1 MAAPVLASGI
11 ANVVVGTA
19 GHIDHGKSSLV
30 RALTGIDPD
39 RLPEEQERG
48 MTIDL
53 GFARWR
59 ARDGRTVGIIDVPGH
74 EKFVKNMVAGA
85 TSLDIVMLVIAADDG
100 VMPQTREHLEILGLL
115 GIENGFVVLTKVDL
129 VDAEMRALALEDVCA
144 LVRGTFLDGAPV
156 VPVSNVTRAGFPELE
171 AELERRVAAAKPR
184 SAEGLFRMP
193 IQRVFSARGHGTV
206 VTGVPLSGQAAPGD
220 EVEVVPPGLRGRVR
234 GIHAYGVAR
243 ERATAGHSC
252 ALNLSDVDW
261 RAVHRGMVAAAPG
274 FFPAAALF
282 EARLR
287 YLAGRDRPLA
297 HRTEVR
303 VHLGT
308 SEVLGRVRILDKEQL
323 APGEEALVQL
333 ELEAPV
339 VACGGDRFLVRQIS
353 PMVTLGGG
361 VLFGASRT
369 HRKRLKEHHI
379 EQVERR
385 EQALADPRLTL
396 RFAAEQRRFE
406 PFHVRDLAA
415 DVGAPLEE
423 VEARVRTLVEA
434 GELADLGRGQFLSQL
449 FAGEARAKI
458 EAALAEL
465 HKQQPLKKLLEIR
478 ELRNKVELPEATLHF
493 VKSELVRKGAVV
505 EEGGPGL
512 LRLASHRPA
521 VSDED
526 EKLLDALRALYAE
539 AALQPPTVEE
549 AAAKLAAPPR
559 RVATLVELL
568 CDEGA
573 LARVGALR
581 FAKAALERARAE
593 LVRVA
598 QAHGGE
604 VVIPALRDALATSRK
619 FMIPLLEHFDAAG
632 LTARRGEKR
641 FLRVSRV

>member
-1 MAAPVLASGI
+1 MPASAPAPGI

-115 GIENGFVVLTKVDL
+115 GIASGFVVLTKVDL
-129 VDAEMRALALEDVCA
+129 VDDEMRALALEDVRA
-144 LVRGTFLDGAPV
+144 LVRGTFLEDAPV
-156 VPVSNVTRAGFPELE
+156 LPVSNVTRAGLPELE
-171 AELERRVAAAKPR
+171 AELERRIAAAKPR
-184 SAEGLFRMP
+184 SGEGLFRMP

-206 VTGVPLSGQAAPGD
+206 VTGVPLTGQAAPGD
-220 EVEVVPPGLRGRVR
+220 EIEIVPPGLRGRVR
-234 GIHAYGVAR
+234 GIHAYGEAR

-252 ALNLSDVDW
+252 ALNLSDVDHH
-261 RAVHRGMVAAAPG
+261 AVRRGMVAAAPG
-274 FFPAAALF
+274 FFPAASLF

-287 YLAGRDRPLA
+287 YLAGRERPLA

-303 VHLGT
+303 VHLGP
-308 SEVLGRVRILDKEQL
+308 SEVLGRVRILDKEEL
-323 APGEEALVQL
+323 LPGEEGLVQL
-333 ELEAPV
+333 ELEEPV
-339 VACGGDRFLVRQIS
+339 VACAGDRFLVRQLS

-379 EQVERR
+379 EAVGRR
-385 EQALADPRLTL
+385 EQALADPALTL

-406 PFHVRDLAA
+406 PFTAKELAA
-415 DVGAPLEE
+415 DVGAPLAE
-423 VEARVRTLVEA
+423 VEARARAAAA
-434 GELADLGRGQFLSQL
+434 GGVLADLGRGQLLSRL
-449 FAGEARAKI
+449 FADQAREKVK
-458 EAALAEL
+458 AEL
-465 HKQQPLKKLLEIR
+465 KELHRASPLKKLVEIR
-478 ELRNKVELPEATLHF
+478 ELRNRVALPEAAF
-493 VKSELVRKGAVV
+493 QFARDDLVRQGVVV

-521 VSDED
+521 VSGDD
-526 EKLLDALRALYAE
+526 EKLLESLRALFAA
-539 AALQPPTVEE
+539 AALQPPTAEE
-549 AAAKLAAPPR
+549 AAAKLAAPPKKI
-559 RVATLVELL
+559 ATLIELL

-573 LARVGALR
+573 LARVGPLR
-581 FAKAALERARAE
+581 FAHAAYDHARAE

-598 QAHGGE
+598 KAHGGE
-604 VVIPALRDALATSRK
+604 VVIPELRDALATSRK
-619 FMIPLLEHFDAAG
+619 FMIPLLEHFDGAG

-641 FLRVSRV
+641 FLRESRV